1 MGTTAKKKDPKLW
14 EKVKAEVTKSDK
26 GGNPG
31 QWSARKA
38 QLATQDYK
46 KQGGEYAGPKRS
58 DNSLEQWTEEDW
70 GTKSGR
76 KSTETGERYLP
87 AKAREHLSDEEY
99 RRTTAKK
106 RADSR
111 KGRQF
116 SGQPADIARKTAE
129 DRKTSKRVSGEP
141 TRAELYDRAKQK
153 HVPGRSKMSK
163 EELRRALEA

>member
-38 QLATQDYK
+38 QLATQEYK

-111 KGRQF
+111 KGKQF
-116 SGQPADIARKTAE
+116 SGQPADIARKTAD
-129 DRKTSKRVSGEP
+129 DRQSG
-141 TRAELYDRAKQK
+141 
-153 HVPGRSKMSK
+153 
-163 EELRRALEA
+163 